1 MVITELQ
8 QKMLDLLFEL
18 DEYLRENDIKYML
31 FAGSQLGVDRKQ
43 GMIPWDDDI
52 DIFMTLENYEKFME
66 AVSKSLPENRKV
78 NSLEISDDYLFTYAR
93 YIDTTTTA
101 LQRHTVF
108 GGVDPG
114 VKIDVFFTVPTDKD
128 EVKAR
133 HHQMEI
139 LAFNELV
146 FGHGIMFHKRP
157 EDFFPVYEAEKKV
170 FEKLGRKE
178 YIHKRLPELKYRYY
192 VKGQKPERYVLFS
205 GMMSNSYL
213 FETDKMEN
221 VKDVDFEGHP
231 AMVAEDGHYF
241 DLMLYGES
249 WYKTPGDISMPYH
262 NWTLDLHRP
271 YADTLKGIGEYIDL
285 KKAKET
291 MRTRKLLRLEEQMR
305 FKDALIMKEEI
316 KNLSVAMSVEN
327 RLRDY
332 EKNRKI
338 ETPEELFSIIRPYA
352 SRQVSRE
359 NRWYGLAMPAK
370 AELVQ
375 TVLETLAIYGEF
387 AMVKGI
393 CDILSKKENAKRARG
408 INTDKVL
415 KEAELSKKL
424 IYAAYADEFSSSKEM
439 AEKVNDIINEGEEA
453 GLGRIKVGAF
463 PWVAAGNEAIQE
475 ALGRVMLSQMREAE
489 TDEEKQALARKL
501 IAHSQAT
508 CSEYG
513 EMGELVILGA
523 YGLEELERQGID
535 SGLEMTADRLF
546 EKAGE
551 NVSNAFVV
559 QEILNHGVDLMNKE
573 HKKDSLKKEIFVTSE
588 EFEKIRKEMSAEYPK
603 PKNGCEFVVKGK
615 GEKEYLVLYDRN
627 RLASTTL
634 NLIKNNKDNT
644 CSRTIWRK
652 CGEEGPHTKYMD
664 VALSEDNVSPEE
676 LIKRADKEGIMGFFK
691 NRKYL
696 AYSEWEKENWTEP
709 KKAME
714 EYEAKLKAFVE
725 KDKA

>member
-1 MVITELQ
+1 
-8 QKMLDLLFEL
+8 MLDLLFEL

-52 DIFMTLENYEKFME
+52 DIFMTLENYEKFLE
-66 AVSKSLPENRKV
+66 AASKSLPENRKI
-78 NSLEISDDYLFTYAR
+78 NALELSDDYLFTYAR

-157 EDFFPVYEAEKKV
+157 EDFFPVYEEEKKV

-213 FETDKMEN
+213 FDTDKMET

-241 DLMLYGES
+241 ELKLYGES

-271 YADTLKGIGEYIDL
+271 YEDTLKGIDEYIDL

-291 MRTRKLLRLEEQMR
+291 MRTRKLLRLEEQVQ
-305 FKDALIMKEEI
+305 FKEALIQKEEI
-316 KNLSVAMSVEN
+316 KNLAITMDTEKGLEEFEKGKGLMIPEN
-327 RLRDY
+327 
-332 EKNRKI
+332 
-338 ETPEELFSIIRPYA
+338 LFRIIMPYA

-370 AELVQ
+370 AEMVQ
-375 TVLETLAIYGEF
+375 TVLECLAIYGEF
-387 AMVKGI
+387 SMIMGI
-393 CDILSKKENAKRARG
+393 CDILSRKENSKRARG
-408 INTDKVL
+408 IKTDKVL
-415 KEAELSKKL
+415 KEAALAKEL
-424 IYAAYADEFSSSKEM
+424 IYAAYADEFESAEAM
-439 AEKVNDIINEGEEA
+439 AAKVNSIINKGEEE
-453 GLGRIKVGAF
+453 GLGRVKVDAF
-463 PWVAAGNEAIQE
+463 GGKIAAGNAAIQE
-475 ALGRVMLSQMREAE
+475 ALGRVMLRQMREASGE
-489 TDEEKQALARKL
+489 DEKLRLARKL

-513 EMGELVILGA
+513 EKGELVIFGA
-523 YGLEELERQGID
+523 YGLEELERQG
-535 SGLEMTADRLF
+535 ADEEFQITSEGLF

-551 NVSNAFVV
+551 NVTNAFVV
-559 QEILNHGVDLMNKE
+559 QEILEHGVDLMNRE
-573 HKKDSLKKEIFVTSE
+573 HKRDSLKKEIFVTPE
-588 EFEKIRKEMSAEYPK
+588 EFDQVKKDLSSKYPK
-603 PKNGCEFVVKGK
+603 PKNGYEFAVKGK

-634 NLIKNNKDNT
+634 NIIKNNKDNT

-652 CGEEGPHTKYMD
+652 AGEEGPHTKNME
-664 VALSEDNVSPEE
+664 VALSSDRVSPEE
-676 LIKRADKEGIMGFFK
+676 LIRRAEKEGIMGFFK

-725 KDKA
+725 KDRQ